1 MGKEVEN
8 WWKQAQRDLISA
20 NNSLNAKDF
29 YLSAFMSQQA
39 VEKAL
44 KAVLIKEKKELFKT
58 HNISKIAKLLN
69 LPDNLLIKIATLEP
83 VYQETR
89 YPDVSSKIPA
99 EEFEEKDAIEF
110 LSIAEEVIEWLKKKI
125 N

>member
-44 KAVLIKEKKELFKT
+44 KAVLIKEKK
-58 HNISKIAKLLN
+58 
-69 LPDNLLIKIATLEP
+69 
-83 VYQETR
+83 
-89 YPDVSSKIPA
+89 
-99 EEFEEKDAIEF
+99 
-110 LSIAEEVIEWLKKKI
+110 
-125 N
+125 

>member
-1 MGKEVEN
+1 MGKEIEN

-44 KAVLIKEKKELFKT
+44 KALMLKEKKTLIKT

-69 LPDNLLIKIATLEP
+69 VPDVLLIKIAALEP

-99 EEFEEKDAIEF
+99 EEFEEKDAIDF
-110 LSIAEEVIEWLKKKI
+110 FNIAEEVLEWIKKKLD
-125 N
+125 